1 MLLIFSHVGEGG
13 GRQVVLAVS
22 IIFRTLR
29 LRTVITKVGI
39 CKLHIPAEC
48 VYW

>member
-1 MLLIFSHVGEGG
+1 MLLIFSHVGGGG
-13 GRQVVLAVS
+13 GRQAVLAVS

-29 LRTVITKVGI
+29 LQTVITRMGI

-48 VYW
+48 VY